1 MKHLKNIGLAATV
14 IVALLVIAA
23 AISVVMSNY
32 RPRVYAMN
40 VTSPTACVSGIVYFV
55 DVGSK
60 AVITPVIDAKTDKPK
75 HCE

>member
-1 MKHLKNIGLAATV
+1 MKKITAYVTLGLV
-14 IVALLVIAA
+14 
-23 AISVVMSNY
+23 VVMLAVIGIAGVSMIP

-40 VTSPTACVSGIVYFV
+40 VTSPTSCVSGIVYFV

-60 AVITPVIDAKTDKPK
+60 AIITPVIDAKTDKPK

>member
-1 MKHLKNIGLAATV
+1 MSPKKALAV
-14 IVALLVIAA
+14 VALAIMALIIIAA
-23 AISVVMSNY
+23 VSIVMTNY

-40 VTSPTACVSGIVYFV
+40 VSSPTSCVSGIVYFV

-60 AVITPVIDAKTDKPK
+60 GIITPVIDAKTDKPK